1 MRYAKLFCFQK
12 IQYVL
17 IEYYLS
23 TFGVCV
29 PGGQVKCRNPRSV
42 RIIDPLEECSAG
54 PGHDLLRNSA
64 LSQTGPCLV
73 YTCSRPGR
81 VGIANKPPPTHIPP
95 GQPVLRCHDPS
106 HVTSQVTLVTN
117 HSQCSAIITLPRW
130 LDYPHLSRRS
140 QNIAQSFILCVHHN

>member
-1 MRYAKLFCFQK
+1 MQNYFSFQK

-64 LSQTGPCLV
+64 LSQTGAL
-73 YTCSRPGR
+73 YTLARGLAVLDWLISLLPLTFLQLASLSSGVMIPHMSHHRSPSSQ
-81 VGIANKPPPTHIPP
+81 ITAN
-95 GQPVLRCHDPS
+95 VL
-106 HVTSQVTLVTN
+106 Q
-117 HSQCSAIITLPRW
+117 
-130 LDYPHLSRRS
+130 
-140 QNIAQSFILCVHHN
+140 

>member
-1 MRYAKLFCFQK
+1 MRYAKLFFFQK

-64 LSQTGPCLV
+64 LSQTGAL
-73 YTCSRPGR
+73 YTLARGLAALEWLISRLPLTFLQL
-81 VGIANKPPPTHIPP
+81 ASLSS
-95 GQPVLRCHDPS
+95 GQCPDPS

-117 HSQCSAIITLPRW
+117 HSQCSAIITLPR
-130 LDYPHLSRRS
+130 
-140 QNIAQSFILCVHHN
+140 